1 MTEALDVELDLAQL
15 EPGRY
20 SVQARAADPQAR
32 ELRAPER
39 GLAVFDLDALRA
51 RLRRPAEYGALLF
64 ESLFQAEQVRR
75 LFDETRA
82 IAEQAGRP
90 LRLRLFIERD
100 ALALHDLR
108 WETLTDARPGGGWL
122 LTRETIR
129 FSRFL
134 SSHTW
139 EAAAPRAKGK
149 LRALVFIA
157 NPADLGQGKFQA
169 GGKALAPVDVAGER
183 GRAQAGLG
191 ALFQEAHVVASD
203 PAQPGRASLD
213 ALRARLREGFDIV
226 YLVCHGT
233 LRTLGDTP
241 GPQLLLEKADGSG
254 ELAAGSALAEH
265 IRNLAPALRPRLM
278 VLASCQSAGAGLPAT
293 ADDDGLLAALGP
305 QLAMAGVPAVL
316 AMQGSVAMN
325 TVAGFMPVFFKE
337 LLADGQIDRA
347 MAVARAAVNQQADA
361 WMPVLFLRL
370 RDGSLWYQPRFEGR
384 TPEDL
389 WDGLLLGIGDQ
400 GRVTPV
406 LGPGLSEELGGAPA
420 QVARAWAEEHHYPLS
435 ERGRDELPQVAQY
448 LAVNSGQA
456 APRRKLI
463 QHLGRQIDL
472 KFGAQLPPDLKANSD
487 EATLEL
493 KLAELARLRGQAA
506 EPDHY
511 GRLARL
517 PFHVYITT
525 NPDNLLAGALKA
537 AGRPP
542 VVDFAR
548 WKDKLRSKPSEFE
561 QARAQNY
568 APSAD
573 RPLVY
578 HLCGVLRERES
589 LILSEDDYF
598 DYLMWVNQLPP
609 PLPGPVGDALTN
621 NGLLFLGFGVQD
633 WSFRLLFRSL
643 LTEQRRLIPRAY
655 RSVAVQVQPG
665 GDILDPGQAR
675 RYIERH
681 LSDSGISLYWGSVDD
696 FIAELWE
703 RARKGQLV

>member
-1 MTEALDVELDLAQL
+1 MDDCLDLELDFSQL

-20 SVQARAADPQAR
+20 SVQARATDPQAR

-39 GLAVFDLDALRA
+39 GLAVFDQDALRGK
-51 RLRRPAEYGALLF
+51 LRRPVEYGQLLF
-64 ESLFQAEQVRR
+64 DSVFQTENVRR

-82 IAEQAGRP
+82 IAAQAGRP
-90 LRLRLFIERD
+90 LRLRVFIERD

-108 WETLTDARPGGGWL
+108 WETLNDARPGGGWL
-122 LTRETIR
+122 LTRETLR

-139 EAAAPRAKGK
+139 EAAAPRAEGV

-157 NPADLGQGKFQA
+157 NPSDLAQGRFQSA
-169 GGKALAPVDVAGER
+169 GRPLAPVDVAAER
-183 GRAQAGLG
+183 ARAQAGLG
-191 ALFQEAHVVASD
+191 ALYQEPHVVASD
-203 PAQPGRASLD
+203 PAHPGNASLD
-213 ALRARLREGFDIV
+213 ALRARLREGFDIL

-233 LRTLGDTP
+233 LRTLGDSP
-241 GPQLLLEKADGSG
+241 GPQLLLEKADGTG
-254 ELAAGSALAEH
+254 ELAAGNSLVEH
-265 IRNLAPALRPRLM
+265 IRNLAPALRPRLV

-293 ADDDGLLAALGP
+293 ADDDGMLAAVGP

-316 AMQGSVAMN
+316 AMQGSVMMA
-325 TVAGFMPVFFKE
+325 TVAGFMPAFFRE
-337 LLADGQIDRA
+337 LLVDGQIDRA
-347 MAVARAAVNQQADA
+347 LAVARAAVNQQADA

-370 RDGSLWYQPRFEGR
+370 RDGSLWYKPHFGGQDPEG
-384 TPEDL
+384 L

-400 GRVTPV
+400 GRVTPII
-406 LGPGLSEELGGAPA
+406 GPGLSEPLWGTPG

-435 ERGRDELPQVAQY
+435 ERSREELPQVAQY
-448 LAVNSGQA
+448 LSIHSGLA
-456 APRRKLI
+456 APRRKLV
-463 QHLGRQIDL
+463 QHLARQVEA
-472 KFGAQLPPDLKANSD
+472 KFGAQLPPNIRGNSD

-493 KLAELARLRGQAA
+493 KLAELARLRHQAPV
-506 EPDHY
+506 PDNY

-525 NPDNLLAGALKA
+525 NPDNLLVEALRA
-537 AGRPP
+537 ANRPP

-548 WKDKLRSKPSEFE
+548 WKDKLKGRPSEFE
-561 QARAQNY
+561 AARAQNY
-568 APSAD
+568 TPSFD
-573 RPLVY
+573 RPLVF

-621 NGLLFLGFGVQD
+621 NGLLFLGFGIQE

-643 LTEQRRLIPRAY
+643 LTEQRRLIPREY
-655 RSVAVQVQPG
+655 RSLAVQVQPG
-665 GDILDPGQAR
+665 GDILEPEQAR
-675 RYIERH
+675 RYLERH
-681 LSDSGISLYWGSVDD
+681 LSDSGIGIFWGSVDD
-696 FIAELWE
+696 FMTALWD
-703 RARKGQLV
+703 RAKKGNLV